1 MKAVV
6 LDTSAFIQGF
16 NPSDLTEQYTTHL
29 VYLEIHDELAR
40 LRYEGA
46 RSSGTLHERIPSLES
61 IRLVEEA
68 SKRFGEA
75 HILSLTDKQILALAL
90 DLKTEGKETLIVTE
104 DYSIQNISQK
114 LEIKFQARGTRGIR
128 KEIQWIIYCPGCKKR
143 FEVPQIDGVCIIC
156 GTPLKRK
163 PFKPYQRYKS

>member
-1 MKAVV
+1 LKAVI

-16 NPSDLTEQYTTHL
+16 NPSDSIEQYTTHL
-29 VYLEIHDELAR
+29 IYVEIHDELAK

-46 RSSGTLHERIPSLES
+46 RSSGILRERIPSLES
-61 IRLVEEA
+61 LHRVEET
-68 SKRFGEA
+68 SKKFGEA
-75 HILSLTDKQILALAL
+75 HILSLADKQILALAL
-90 DLKTEGKETLIVTE
+90 DLKTEGKETTIVTE
-104 DYSIQNISQK
+104 DYSIQNMSQK
-114 LEIKFQARGTRGIR
+114 LEITFQARGTQGIR

-163 PFKPYQRYKS
+163 PFQPYQRHKP